1 MFIYYK
7 LQKINLGSFNTYD
20 DALEIRNKAEKH
32 FIMNFNILK
41 FNGGKYEQKNTC
53 KY

>member
-20 DALEIRNKAEKH
+20 DALEIRNKAEKT
-32 FIMNFNILK
+32 FYNEFQYIEI
-41 FNGGKYEQKNTC
+41 
-53 KY
+53 